1 VLSAMYSVLGV
12 GLALSYVPQAIAA
25 WRDRGS
31 AESLSLAAWSFWTCH
46 GADGLLYMATV
57 VRVPVLVILNTLS
70 LTGCA
75 ATTTIVV
82 VKRLRH
88 RASTGELER
97 TCSES
102 KRRRLHGAR
111 GDHGARLR
119 HKC

>member
-1 VLSAMYSVLGV
+1 VLAAMYSVLGV

-46 GADGLLYMATV
+46 GAVGLLYAATV
-57 VRVPVLVILNTLS
+57 VRDPVLVILNTLS

-82 VKRLRH
+82 VKRLRNAEAG
-88 RASTGELER
+88 RDDLLG
-97 TCSES
+97 
-102 KRRRLHGAR
+102 
-111 GDHGARLR
+111 
-119 HKC
+119 

>member
-1 VLSAMYSVLGV
+1 MLVAMYSVLGV
-12 GLALSYVPQAIAA
+12 GLALSYLPQAIAA

-46 GADGLLYMATV
+46 GAVGLLYTATV
-57 VRVPVLVILNTLS
+57 VRDPVLVILNTLS

-88 RASTGELER
+88 RPRVMSAPTQPSFV
-97 TCSES
+97 
-102 KRRRLHGAR
+102 R
-111 GDHGARLR
+111 G
-119 HKC
+119 